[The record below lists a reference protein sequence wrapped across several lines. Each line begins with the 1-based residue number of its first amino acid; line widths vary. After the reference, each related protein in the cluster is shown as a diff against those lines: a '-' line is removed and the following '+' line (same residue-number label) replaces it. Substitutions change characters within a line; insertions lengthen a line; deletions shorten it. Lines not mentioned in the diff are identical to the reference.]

1 MISATSARRNTL
13 RVPKVYVTA
22 CLCLFIAW
30 VLESHQQSPKKNE
43 TKDFIERIDVEGY
56 RRLELATIRAHFL
69 SRPGDLYS
77 AEVVQRDAQT
87 LRDTRYF
94 EGVRL
99 LVEDSPDRQN
109 GKIVE
114 FVLREKP
121 VVRRLEYRGVKS
133 ITRADILNAF
143 KYQQVGLSAGEW
155 FDDTKLKRAKTV
167 IEELLS
173 VHGHPSATVKPTY
186 ERSVSSNEVT
196 ILFSID
202 EGTPE

>member
-1 MISATSARRNTL
+1 MVSATSARRNTL
-13 RVPKVYVTA
+13 RASKVYVTA

-30 VLESHQQSPKKNE
+30 VLESHQQSFEKNE
-43 TKDFIERIDVEGY
+43 SQDFIERIDIEGY

-87 LRDTRYF
+87 LRDTGYF
-94 EGVRL
+94 EEVRL

-121 VVRRLEYRGVKS
+121 VIRRLEYRGVKS

-143 KYQQVGLSAGEW
+143 KYQQVGLGRGVVRRHKAETRQDRYRRTTLGARTPIC
-155 FDDTKLKRAKTV
+155 DRKAHVRKNCLLK
-167 IEELLS
+167 
-173 VHGHPSATVKPTY
+173 
-186 ERSVSSNEVT
+186 
-196 ILFSID
+196 
-202 EGTPE
+202 